1 MDVFLTLAEVAVAMA
16 GFSAIVVMFKR
27 RASGGWRKIDADRF
41 HGMVLHAIFA
51 TVFALLP
58 FAFTLFAV
66 SDAEAL
72 RWCCGLLGVATV
84 VQVVAASRLES
95 TSGLWIRIQIAG
107 GGLLVLTL
115 QAAGASGA
123 FPEQALGIYFIG
135 VFWHLVQA
143 GMLFVLLVWI
153 PESLIGPE

>member
-1 MDVFLTLAEVAVAMA
+1 M
-16 GFSAIVVMFKR
+16 
-27 RASGGWRKIDADRF
+27 
-41 HGMVLHAIFA
+41 
-51 TVFALLP
+51 
-58 FAFTLFAV
+58 
-66 SDAEAL
+66 
-72 RWCCGLLGVATV
+72 

-123 FPEQALGIYFIG
+123 FPEQVLGIYFIG